1 VRLFLAINFEPE
13 LRRVI
18 HDATSTLRDA
28 APSMTWVRE
37 PQLHLT
43 LKFFGEQPP
52 EVADRVSTAMADVAL
67 RHRQVP
73 ISIGGVGAFPN
84 LRRPRVVWM
93 GIEQSPRLELLHHD
107 VEVAC
112 EAAGFEIDARPF
124 RPHLTLARSKGKG
137 RSTVEELHALSR
149 AAKQTKTEVE
159 SIVTSIDLMASEL
172 SSNGSTY
179 RVLSASRLR
188 SD

>member
-1 VRLFLAINFEPE
+1 MRLFLAINLDPE

-18 HDATSTLRDA
+18 HDATSSLRDA
-28 APSMTWVRE
+28 APTLAWVRE

-52 EVADRVSTAMADVAL
+52 EVAERVSHAMTDVAK
-67 RHRQVP
+67 RHRQIP
-73 ISIGGVGAFPN
+73 IVLGGVGAFPN

-93 GIEQSPRLELLHHD
+93 GIEQNPKLELLHHD

-112 EAAGFEIDARPF
+112 EGAGFEIDARPF
-124 RPHLTLARSKGKG
+124 RPHLTLARSRG
-137 RSTVEELHALSR
+137 RSTADELRALSR
-149 AAKQTKTEVE
+149 EAKRAKMEAE
-159 SIVTSIDLMASEL
+159 SVVQSIDLMRSEL
-172 SSNGSTY
+172 SPNGSTY
-179 RVLSASRLR
+179 HVVSANPLR

>member
-1 VRLFLAINFEPE
+1 MRLFLAINLEPE

-52 EVADRVSTAMADVAL
+52 EVADRLSSGMADVAA
-67 RHRQVP
+67 RHKQVP
-73 ISIGGVGAFPN
+73 ITIGGVGAFPN

-93 GIEQSPRLELLHHD
+93 GVEQSPRLELLHHD

-124 RPHLTLARSKGKG
+124 RPHLTLARSKG
-137 RSTVEELHALSR
+137 RSTVDELRALSR
-149 AAKQTKTEVE
+149 AAKRAKTEVE
-159 SIVTSIDLMASEL
+159 SLVQSIDLMASEL

-179 RVLSASRLR
+179 RVVSASPLR

>member
-1 VRLFLAINFEPE
+1 MRLFLAINLEPD

-18 HDATSTLRDA
+18 HDATSPLRDA

-52 EVADRVSTAMADVAL
+52 EVADRVTEAMTGVAS
-67 RHRQVP
+67 RHKHVP
-73 ISIGGVGAFPN
+73 ITIGGVGAFPN
-84 LRRPRVVWM
+84 LRRPRIVWM

-107 VEVAC
+107 VELAC
-112 EAAGFEIDARPF
+112 EAAGFDVDARPF
-124 RPHLTLARSKGKG
+124 RPHLTLARSKG
-137 RSTVEELHALSR
+137 RSNTDELRALSR
-149 AAKQTKTEVE
+149 AARRTTAEVE
-159 SIVTSIDLMASEL
+159 SVVESIDLMASEL

-179 RVLSASRLR
+179 RMVSASRLR